1 VSNPDDLQLDWEPQP
16 FPHLRHPSAGDTVL
30 YLVRHGQTA
39 ANLQRL
45 LQGSSDHPLDDL
57 GVRQANLIADRLA
70 SLPPVDAIV
79 SSPLQRALVTATIIG
94 DRLGLEPRVIPDLSE
109 LNFGDWE
116 NRKFEEMVAAH
127 PDIAA
132 RMLDTDDHD
141 IGWPGGE
148 TRRDFNERVR
158 QAFAE
163 ILGEYHAHRVI
174 VVAHGGVLGAFLAMV
189 QGLSPNDPTHY
200 DIKNCSLSELR
211 VTTEH
216 TVIQLRNDACH
227 LDPLVEVEVAEESE
241 A

>member
-1 VSNPDDLQLDWEPQP
+1 
-16 FPHLRHPSAGDTVL
+16 
-30 YLVRHGQTA
+30 LVRHGQTA
-39 ANLQRL
+39 ANLKRL

-94 DRLGLEPRVIPDLSE
+94 DRLGIEPRVIPDLTE
-109 LNFGDWE
+109 LSFGDWE
-116 NRKFEEMVAAH
+116 NRKFDDLAAAH

-132 RMLDTDDHD
+132 RMLDTEDHD

-148 TRRDFNERVR
+148 TRRAFNERVR

-163 ILGEYHAHRVI
+163 ILGEYHAHRII

-227 LDPLVEVEVAEESE
+227 LDQLVEVQVAAESE